1 MIRISNIKFNRKAA
15 DNEVF
20 SKVVKAYKIV
30 ETEIKTIEISKHS
43 IDARKKDNIKYVYS
57 VDIEGTKAL
66 ETTLL
71 KNNDVSEVKKYVYEI
86 DKIDTNTRPIIVGAG
101 PAGLYLALTLIKAG
115 VKPIIVERGK
125 SVEEREKDIKN
136 LMENAIFDENS
147 NIVFGEGGAGTYS
160 DGKLTTGV
168 KDTRKQHILEE
179 FIKHGASNEIKYA
192 TKPHIGTD
200 VLRKIVKNMRKTIL
214 DNGGEILFSTM
225 VKDLIIENDTVKG
238 VVLEDSEETFSMYSD
253 IVCLCTGH
261 SSHETFK
268 MLYDNKVTLESKPLA
283 IGVRI
288 EHKREFIN
296 ESQYGKGYDKKLPTA
311 DYKLAVKTDNDRNC
325 YTFCMC
331 PGGVIVPSMSNK
343 DSIVVNGMSYN
354 KRDEE
359 NSNSAILVNVTT
371 EDFVKYTN
379 DTTPLNGMIFQQKLE
394 EEAYK
399 LGGGGYKAPVQL
411 VEDFI
416 NNKKSETI
424 KSVVPSY
431 TPAYTLANINEM
443 LPEFLSEGLKDGLL
457 KMDSKI
463 TGFVSNDSVITAIET
478 RSSSPIRI
486 VRNDD
491 LETNIK
497 GLFAVGEG
505 SGYSG
510 GITSSCIDGVK
521 CAEKV
526 VDRLR

>member
-1 MIRISNIKFNRKAA
+1 MIRISNIKFNRQAA
-15 DNEVF
+15 DSEVF
-20 SKVVKAYKIV
+20 SKAVKTYKIP
-30 ETEIKTIEISKHS
+30 ELEMKSIEISKHS
-43 IDARKKDNIKYVYS
+43 IDARKKDSIKYVYS
-57 VDIEGTKAL
+57 VDIEASKKL
-66 ETTLL
+66 EDTLL
-71 KNNDVSEVKKYVYEI
+71 KNKDVSEVKKYVYNI
-86 DKIDTNTRPIIVGAG
+86 DKINTTTKPIIVGAG
-101 PAGLYLALTLIKAG
+101 PAGLFLALTLIDAG

-125 SVEEREKDIKN
+125 CVEDREKDIKD
-136 LMENAIFDENS
+136 LMEKAIFDENS

-160 DGKLTTGV
+160 DGKLTSGV
-168 KDTRKQHILEE
+168 KDTRKQHILEQ

-200 VLRKIVKNMRKTIL
+200 VLRNIVKNMRKTIL
-214 DNGGEILFSTM
+214 ENGGEILFNTM
-225 VKDLIIENDTVKG
+225 VKDLIIENNTIKG
-238 VVLEDSEETFSMYSD
+238 VVLEDKEETFSMYSD

-268 MLYDNKVTLESKPLA
+268 MLYDKEVKLESKPFA
-283 IGVRI
+283 VGVRI

-296 ESQYGKGYDKKLPTA
+296 QSQYGKDYNKKLPTA
-311 DYKLAVKTDNDRNC
+311 DYKLAVKTENDRNC

-331 PGGVIVPSMSNK
+331 PGGVVVPSMSNK

-359 NSNSAILVNVTT
+359 NSNSAILINVTT

-394 EEAYK
+394 ADAFK

-416 NNKKSETI
+416 NNKKSDSI
-424 KSVVPSY
+424 KSVTPSY
-431 TPAYTLANINEM
+431 TPNYTLANINEM
-443 LPEFLSEGLKDGLL
+443 LPEFISEGLKDGL
-457 KMDSKI
+457 KQMDSKI
-463 TGFVSNDSVITAIET
+463 AGFASNDSVITAIET
-478 RSSSPIRI
+478 RSSSPIRV
-486 VRNDD
+486 VRDEN
-491 LETNIK
+491 LETNVK

-526 VDRLR
+526 VDKLR